1 MTWIAFEPATCAGLP
16 LAKPGDCH
24 ECHACYSQAADSL
37 SDRIAKIWAMSKKQ
51 EVEVEPLD
59 RCSYNVATSKGD
71 AMAADAIVRARVSE
85 ETKAEAAA
93 IFEAAGLTTSDA
105 IRMMLVRAVEEG
117 ALPFDPVKPNAKSV
131 RAIKAARAGK
141 VKKAKSSKQL
151 LAKLNAR
158 A

>member
-1 MTWIAFEPATCAGLP
+1 M
-16 LAKPGDCH
+16 D
-24 ECHACYSQAADSL
+24 
-37 SDRIAKIWAMSKKQ
+37 KKQ
-51 EVEVEPLD
+51 ELEVERELT
-59 RCSYNVATSKGD
+59 CSYNVATSKGD

-105 IRMMLVRAVEEG
+105 IRMMLVRAVEDG
-117 ALPFDPVKPNAKSV
+117 ALPFDPVKPNANTV

-141 VKKAKSSKQL
+141 IKKAKNSKQL

>member
-1 MTWIAFEPATCAGLP
+1 MQFRLVSTVAWAEG
-16 LAKPGDCH
+16 
-24 ECHACYSQAADSL
+24 SL
-37 SDRIAKIWAMSKKQ
+37 GISHWTVSGRWQVVAMDKKQ
-51 EVEVEPLD
+51 ELEVERELT
-59 RCSYNVATSKGD
+59 CSYNVATKKGD

-105 IRMMLVRAVEEG
+105 IRMMLVRAVEDG
-117 ALPFDPVKPNAKSV
+117 ALPFDPVKPNAKTV

-141 VKKAKSSKQL
+141 VKKAKNSKQL

>member
-1 MTWIAFEPATCAGLP
+1 M
-16 LAKPGDCH
+16 
-24 ECHACYSQAADSL
+24 
-37 SDRIAKIWAMSKKQ
+37 AMDKKQ
-51 EVEVEPLD
+51 ELEVERELT
-59 RCSYNVATSKGD
+59 CSYNVATSKGD

-105 IRMMLVRAVEEG
+105 IRMMLVRAVEDG
-117 ALPFDPVKPNAKSV
+117 ALPFDPVKPNAKTV

-141 VKKAKSSKQL
+141 VKKAKNSKQL

>member
-1 MTWIAFEPATCAGLP
+1 MQFIHRHLI
-16 LAKPGDCH
+16 
-24 ECHACYSQAADSL
+24 SL
-37 SDRIAKIWAMSKKQ
+37 SDHTAKISVMSKKQ
-51 EVEVEPLD
+51 EMEADSIEA
-59 RCSYNVATSKGD
+59 CSYNVATLKGD

-85 ETKAEAAA
+85 ETKVEAAA

-105 IRMMLVRAVEEG
+105 IRMMLVRAVEDG
-117 ALPFDPVKPNAKSV
+117 ALPFDPVKPNAKTV

-141 VKKAKSSKQL
+141 VKKAKNSKQL

>member
-1 MTWIAFEPATCAGLP
+1 
-16 LAKPGDCH
+16 
-24 ECHACYSQAADSL
+24 
-37 SDRIAKIWAMSKKQ
+37 MSKKQ
-51 EVEVEPLD
+51 EIEVESID
-59 RCSYNVATSKGD
+59 ACGYNVATLKGD

-85 ETKAEAAA
+85 ETKVEAAA

-105 IRMMLVRAVEEG
+105 IRMMLVRAVEDG
-117 ALPFDPVKPNAKSV
+117 ALPFDPVKPNAKTV

-141 VKKAKSSKQL
+141 AKKAKNSKQL

>member
-1 MTWIAFEPATCAGLP
+1 
-16 LAKPGDCH
+16 
-24 ECHACYSQAADSL
+24 
-37 SDRIAKIWAMSKKQ
+37 MSKKQ
-51 EVEVEPLD
+51 EVEVEPID
-59 RCSYNVATSKGD
+59 SCSYNVATSKGD
-71 AMAADAIVRARVSE
+71 VMAADAIVRARVSE
-85 ETKAEAAA
+85 ETKVEAAA

-105 IRMMLVRAVEEG
+105 IRMMLVRAVEDG
-117 ALPFDPVKPNAKSV
+117 ALPFDPVKPNAKTV

>member
-1 MTWIAFEPATCAGLP
+1 VGSSQPAIRMIAGVRES
-16 LAKPGDCH
+16 
-24 ECHACYSQAADSL
+24 YSQVLASL
-37 SDRIAKIWAMSKKQ
+37 SDHVAKIWAMTKKQ
-51 EVEVEPLD
+51 EMDVERESV
-59 RCSYNVATSKGD
+59 CSYNVATNKGD

-105 IRMMLVRAVEEG
+105 IRMMLVRAVEDG
-117 ALPFDPVKPNAKSV
+117 ALPFDPVKPNAKTV

-141 VKKAKSSKQL
+141 VKKTKSSKQL

>member
-1 MTWIAFEPATCAGLP
+1 MSYRTP
-16 LAKPGDCH
+16 
-24 ECHACYSQAADSL
+24 
-37 SDRIAKIWAMSKKQ
+37 KIWAMSKKQ
-51 EVEVEPLD
+51 EVEVEPID
-59 RCSYNVATSKGD
+59 SCGYNVATNKGD

-117 ALPFDPVKPNAKSV
+117 ALPFDPVKPNAKTV

>member
-1 MTWIAFEPATCAGLP
+1 M
-16 LAKPGDCH
+16 D
-24 ECHACYSQAADSL
+24 
-37 SDRIAKIWAMSKKQ
+37 KKQ
-51 EVEVEPLD
+51 ELEVELEST
-59 RCSYNVATSKGD
+59 CSYNVATNKGV

-105 IRMMLVRAVEEG
+105 IRMMLVRAVEDG
-117 ALPFDPVKPNAKSV
+117 ALPFEPVKPNAKTV
-131 RAIKAARAGK
+131 KAIKAARAGK